1 MLDSV
6 ACFKSRA
13 EEIGLTSG
21 EIQKAESLNVATL
34 GRFAFAANYIPGQ
47 ANDAPLLALISRL
60 CDEDPPPEERI
71 PLIRRLFYEA
81 YTLQNAEL
89 RTKIE
94 KRDDEPPRKLAQAER
109 ASRYTEQVRRL
120 SGLDLTG
127 ELEPSHALVDL
138 VFQMI
143 EDNQR
148 RYIRWEQC
156 TKRDQELMG
165 IKHDPTWK
173 PDSQGIIREVRV
185 QSEIK
190 ADTSSDLR
198 LKYALQRRSLAI
210 DQGRLCDYDKLERWS
225 NVLLESYTK
234 VPLDGYKRVSIEQ
247 IQHADLEMFKYLIK
261 MTRSVLRPNGN
272 TIPMEKALEQALTA
286 PEIRLHLQPLPSGSA
301 KRRAD
306 DDDDVRVE
314 PKKNKSSA
322 SSENERLRRQ
332 LENMQGQLRN
342 LQSGRSKGRGKGKG
356 RKGNVGRFSIRMPP
370 ELIGQNAT
378 TADQE
383 PICFSFNLNGCN
395 GAEIGGKCSKG
406 WHVCTKCRGPHSQR
420 THAQGGA

>member
-1 MLDSV
+1 
-6 ACFKSRA
+6 
-13 EEIGLTSG
+13 
-21 EIQKAESLNVATL
+21 
-34 GRFAFAANYIPGQ
+34 
-47 ANDAPLLALISRL
+47 
-60 CDEDPPPEERI
+60 
-71 PLIRRLFYEA
+71 
-81 YTLQNAEL
+81 
-89 RTKIE
+89 
-94 KRDDEPPRKLAQAER
+94 
-109 ASRYTEQVRRL
+109 
-120 SGLDLTG
+120 
-127 ELEPSHALVDL
+127 
-138 VFQMI
+138 
-143 EDNQR
+143 
-148 RYIRWEQC
+148 
-156 TKRDQELMG
+156 MG

-261 MTRSVLRPNGN
+261 MTRSGLRPNGN

-306 DDDDVRVE
+306 DDDVRVE

-342 LQSGRSKGRGKGKG
+342 LQS
-356 RKGNVGRFSIRMPP
+356 VGRLSIRMPP

-406 WHVCTKCRGPHSQR
+406 WHVCTKCRGPQSQR